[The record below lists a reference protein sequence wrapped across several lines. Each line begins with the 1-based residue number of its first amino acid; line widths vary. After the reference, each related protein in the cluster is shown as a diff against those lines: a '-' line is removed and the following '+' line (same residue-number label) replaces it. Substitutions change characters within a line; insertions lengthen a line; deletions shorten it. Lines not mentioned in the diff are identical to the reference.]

1 MLIFI
6 ARVEK
11 AYWSHFFDYRN
22 FENPEVHYLLCLI
35 YNEYRIVTVVM
46 HTSIDKKYNY
56 DNYFSLDM
64 LRIMG

>member
-11 AYWSHFFDYRN
+11 VYWSHFFDYRN
-22 FENPEVHYLLCLI
+22 FENPAVHDLLCLL

-56 DNYFSLDM
+56 DKNDNY
-64 LRIMG
+64 I

>member
-6 ARVEK
+6 ARVERCIEATFLTVSQLRK
-11 AYWSHFFDYRN
+11 PCSSS
-22 FENPEVHYLLCLI
+22 LTCLV

-56 DNYFSLDM
+56 DKNDNY
-64 LRIMG
+64 I

>member
-11 AYWSHFFDYRN
+11 VYWSHLFWLYRN
-22 FENPEVHYLLCLI
+22 FENPAVHHLLCVT
-35 YNEYRIVTVVM
+35 YKEYRIVTVVM

-56 DNYFSLDM
+56 DKNDNY
-64 LRIMG
+64 I